1 MEFDS
6 KNSSILIKKVDQDDV
21 RRSVKY
27 HPSVWGDYFLAY
39 VSTEVSTTEEEELR
53 RQKEMVRKVFAQ
65 TPDHSYQ
72 KLELI
77 DAIQRLGVGYHFE
90 EEIDRSLQYIHD
102 TYLEYSTKDD
112 DLRTVAVRFRLLR
125 QQGYPVSC
133 DVFTKFIDGEGNFN
147 VSLIKN
153 VEGMLELFEAA
164 QFRIDG
170 EEILEKALEF
180 SSSNLESLLPN
191 MSSSLS
197 KQVKEALKIPIRK
210 SSNREISAIEEE
222 ELRRQKEM
230 VRKVLAQ
237 TPDHSYHKLELID
250 ATQRLGVGYQFEE
263 EINKSLQYIHDT
275 YLEYSSKDN
284 DLRIVAL
291 RFRLLREQGC
301 PVSCDVFNKFI
312 DGEGNFKLS
321 LIKNI
326 KGMLELFE
334 AAQFR
339 MAEEE
344 ILEKALEF
352 SSSNLE
358 SLLPNM
364 SSSLS
369 KQVKEALKIP
379 ILKSSSRVGAKKF
392 ISIYQQDESHNEI
405 LFNFAKLDFNIIQK
419 MHQKELSD
427 ITRWWKDLDFA
438 NRLPFARDRVV
449 ECYFWALGV
458 YFEPHYHIARRMLTK
473 IINLTSILDDI
484 YDVYG
489 TLDDLQVFTDFF
501 QRWDVNNLEQLPS
514 YMRICFEALSDV
526 YIEMENELEKIGEL
540 YRIQYAKEE
549 MQKLVRAYL
558 EEAKWSYNKY
568 TLTMEEYMK
577 VALVSGA
584 YMMLSTTSLVGMGN
598 LVTKK
603 DFDCITS
610 EPLLVLTSTT
620 ICRLT
625 NDLVGYGFEKKPTAV
640 ECYMNENGASKEEA
654 FAELEKQ
661 VMNGWKDMNQEWL
674 RPTVPVSM
682 PVLTR
687 VLNFTRIAHLFYVE
701 EDEYTNSQ
709 ANIKDII
716 HDVLVEPVVTD

>member
-39 VSTEVSTTEEEELR
+39 VSTEISATEEEELR

-102 TYLEYSTKDD
+102 TYLEYSSKDD
-112 DLRTVAVRFRLLR
+112 DLRTIALRFRLLR
-125 QQGYPVSC
+125 QQ
-133 DVFTKFIDGEGNFN
+133 DGEGNFN

-153 VEGMLELFEAA
+153 VEWMLELFEAA

-180 SSSNLESLLPN
+180 SSSNLESSLSN
-191 MSSSLS
+191 MNSSLLT
-197 KQVKEALKIPIRK
+197 QVEEALKIPIRK
-210 SSNREISAIEEE
+210 SSNR
-222 ELRRQKEM
+222 
-230 VRKVLAQ
+230 
-237 TPDHSYHKLELID
+237 
-250 ATQRLGVGYQFEE
+250 
-263 EINKSLQYIHDT
+263 
-275 YLEYSSKDN
+275 
-284 DLRIVAL
+284 
-291 RFRLLREQGC
+291 
-301 PVSCDVFNKFI
+301 
-312 DGEGNFKLS
+312 
-321 LIKNI
+321 
-326 KGMLELFE
+326 
-334 AAQFR
+334 
-339 MAEEE
+339 
-344 ILEKALEF
+344 
-352 SSSNLE
+352 
-358 SLLPNM
+358 
-364 SSSLS
+364 
-369 KQVKEALKIP
+369 
-379 ILKSSSRVGAKKF
+379 VGAKKF
-392 ISIYQQDESHNEI
+392 ISIYQQKESISEI
-405 LFNFAKLDFNIIQK
+405 LLNFAKLDFNIIQK
-419 MHQKELSD
+419 THQKELSD
-427 ITRWWKDLDFA
+427 ITRWWKDLDFANRLPFARDRVVECYFWALEVYFEPRYHIARRMLTKIINMTSIVDDIYDVYGTLDDLQLFTDLIQRWWKDLDFA

-489 TLDDLQVFTDFF
+489 TLDDLQVFTDFI

-514 YMRICFEALSDV
+514 YMRICYEALSDV
-526 YIEMENELEKIGEL
+526 YIEMENELEKIGES

-568 TLTMEEYMK
+568 TPTMEEYMK